1 MNTLA
6 ISTAL
11 AFLSAVLYLYIGSVL
26 RQRQVS
32 SEARL
37 ARDLFAAWWFILG
50 ITGLIGTTQLILY
63 MGGRLTV
70 WMFLTVTQLSLF
82 LIFVALWCLQCY
94 LVYLY
99 RGSRR
104 AFLPLAGFYLALF
117 VFCVGLVQWL
127 ATAHPYNGIT
137 DNGWSLVA
145 EPRFELSR
153 GVGLIAILLLV
164 GPQMIAAI
172 SYALLYRKT
181 NDRTQRY
188 RIALLT
194 GAILGWFGSSLV
206 AGAADASEGQTWQL
220 ASRLIGL
227 LAGAIIL
234 AAYKPPQW
242 IRDRFGIRGLNEEGA
257 PAPA

>member
-11 AFLSAVLYLYIGSVL
+11 AFLSSVLYLYIGAVL

-37 ARDLFAAWWFILG
+37 ARDLFAAWWIILG
-50 ITGLIGTTQLILY
+50 ISGLVGATQLVLY

-70 WMFLTVTQLSLF
+70 WMFLTVTQLSLL

-99 RGSRR
+99 RGSRG
-104 AFLPLAGFYLALF
+104 AFLPLAGFYLALL
-117 VFCVGLVQWL
+117 VFCIGLIQWL
-127 ATAHPYNGIT
+127 ATTHPYTGIT

-153 GVGLIAILLLV
+153 GVGLVAILLLV
-164 GPQMIAAI
+164 GPQMVAAA

-181 NDRTQRY
+181 SDRTQRY

-220 ASRLIGL
+220 VSRLISL
-227 LAGAIIL
+227 AAGAVIL
-234 AAYKPPQW
+234 AAYKPPEF
-242 IRDRFGIRGLNEEGA
+242 IRNRYGIRGLNDEGRA
-257 PAPA
+257 AA